1 MLCPHCRTPVPT
13 AGRPPREAAL
23 CPQCGVLLAPAGLAR
38 RLLAKITEL
47 ARFGLADRADPILKP
62 SDPSGGNP

>member
-1 MLCPHCRTPVPT
+1 MLCPHCKTPVPT

-23 CPQCGVLLAPAGLAR
+23 CPQCGVLLAPAGPAR